1 LNHLIKL
8 SKRNYY
14 NNYFFSK
21 SGNSRD
27 IWKGIKDLVTT
38 KLHKHHAP
46 TIINDNG
53 LELNDPKAIANAFNK
68 FFSTI
73 GTNLASKITNV
84 HKSPMEYMINSSSD
98 SFFLSPTTATEIE
111 NEISYLNNSKSTGPF
126 SIPTPI
132 LKLAKNVLSGPL
144 AIIINASF
152 ATGIVP
158 KKMKIAKVIPV
169 FKKGSSTQLT
179 NYRPISLL
187 SVFNKILEK
196 LMHKRLYS
204 YINEKQILY
213 SKQFGFRA
221 SYSTSHALIS
231 IIDKIQVAIEN
242 RDFICGVFIDLSKA
256 FDTVDHNILL
266 KKLDFYGIRGLPF
279 EWFTS
284 YLSNRKQ
291 FVCVDNVFSDELH
304 ISCGVPQGSVLGP
317 LLFLIYI
324 NDFSLCSKL
333 LDFHLFADDA
343 NLFYKDNTSN
353 FQTNLNSE
361 LDKVYVWLC
370 SNKLSLNVSKSNFVI
385 FHSRQRKIDNNL
397 EIFINHERL
406 NQEQSIKYLG
416 IMIDSNLSWKSHI
429 NYTAKKV
436 KRNIGIISKLR
447 NYVSLS
453 TLKRLYY
460 ALVYPFLTYGIL
472 VWGCT
477 YQTTLQPLFILQKKA
492 VRILT
497 NSSFHEHTSPL
508 FKDMNF
514 LKLCDLV
521 SFHIA
526 LFTYKFHNQLL
537 PPIFD
542 SFFSTVASQH
552 NHGTRLSSK
561 QSFLLPKARTNYGI
575 FNIRFQGAQIWN
587 SIAENVKFHS
597 LKKFKLIVKETFLQ
611 SY

>member
-1 LNHLIKL
+1 
-8 SKRNYY
+8 
-14 NNYFFSK
+14 
-21 SGNSRD
+21 
-27 IWKGIKDLVTT
+27 
-38 KLHKHHAP
+38 
-46 TIINDNG
+46 
-53 LELNDPKAIANAFNK
+53 
-68 FFSTI
+68 
-73 GTNLASKITNV
+73 
-84 HKSPMEYMINSSSD
+84 MINSSSD

-169 FKKGSSTQLT
+169 FEKGSSTQLT

-353 FQTNLNSE
+353 F
-361 LDKVYVWLC
+361 
-370 SNKLSLNVSKSNFVI
+370 
-385 FHSRQRKIDNNL
+385 
-397 EIFINHERL
+397 
-406 NQEQSIKYLG
+406 
-416 IMIDSNLSWKSHI
+416 
-429 NYTAKKV
+429 
-436 KRNIGIISKLR
+436 
-447 NYVSLS
+447 
-453 TLKRLYY
+453 
-460 ALVYPFLTYGIL
+460 
-472 VWGCT
+472 
-477 YQTTLQPLFILQKKA
+477 
-492 VRILT
+492 
-497 NSSFHEHTSPL
+497 
-508 FKDMNF
+508 
-514 LKLCDLV
+514 
-521 SFHIA
+521 
-526 LFTYKFHNQLL
+526 
-537 PPIFD
+537 
-542 SFFSTVASQH
+542 
-552 NHGTRLSSK
+552 
-561 QSFLLPKARTNYGI
+561 
-575 FNIRFQGAQIWN
+575 
-587 SIAENVKFHS
+587 
-597 LKKFKLIVKETFLQ
+597 
-611 SY
+611 